1 MAQVLKSM
9 ASSEFE
15 LMQAEASIRLA
26 NEQKELE
33 VIERKRLM
41 EEYESLRV
49 VLKEL
54 ETLNAN
60 RLSQEVA
67 NRKRDSLDIQKG

>member
-1 MAQVLKSM
+1 
-9 ASSEFE
+9 
-15 LMQAEASIRLA
+15 
-26 NEQKELE
+26 
-33 VIERKRLM
+33 M
-41 EEYESLRV
+41 EEFESLRV

-67 NRKRDSLDIQKG
+67 NRKRDSLDIQKGETQTKKLEKNLQEIRKKLARSEDSERVLKQEIEHL

>member
-1 MAQVLKSM
+1 
-9 ASSEFE
+9 
-15 LMQAEASIRLA
+15 
-26 NEQKELE
+26 
-33 VIERKRLM
+33 M
-41 EEYESLRV
+41 EEFESLRV

-67 NRKRDSLDIQKG
+67 NRKRDSLDIQKGETQTKKLEKNL

>member
-15 LMQAEASIRLA
+15 LMQAEASIRPA
-26 NEQKELE
+26 NEHKELE